1 MLHERIEAAR
11 PIAQKIADAEKSF
24 NHSLQLIGELLTE
37 IPRARQQF
45 AGRVPLDTGMAA
57 SERLAAAA
65 VSATNAYKEVVAAHC
80 HLAADRNNLGLRTIS
95 WGDVSGCPDAARKE
109 DNDAPYLSVVKAA

>member
-45 AGRVPLDTGMAA
+45 AGRVPLATGMAA

-65 VSATNAYKEVVAAHC
+65 VSATSAYREVVEAHT
-80 HLAADRNNLGLRTIS
+80 HLAADRNDLGLRTFGI
-95 WGDVSGCPDAARKE
+95 GDISGCPDVTGQV
-109 DNDAPYLSVVKAA
+109 DNESPHLSVVKAA